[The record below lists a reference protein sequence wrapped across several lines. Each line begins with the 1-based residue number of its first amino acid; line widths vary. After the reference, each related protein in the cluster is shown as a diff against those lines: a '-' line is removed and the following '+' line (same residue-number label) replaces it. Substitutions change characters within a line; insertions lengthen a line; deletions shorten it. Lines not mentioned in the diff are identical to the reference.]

1 MVANKLTKFLISFLF
16 RLPFTIVIDPV
27 EWGTGPKPLSVVWQR
42 GLSVCL
48 CVARPG
54 GPEVGEPDIKALTI
68 HSSQVL
74 FPATALRHDSPT
86 SCDSGLT
93 DHSAALWPRG
103 PTLCKPRMGGT
114 RGPCCVLKLPTI
126 IKTMFV
132 YVLTRRGM
140 GTLGIREVAQVW
152 KFSEG
157 FRRQQTKRGFRFT
170 QAGVIAV

>member
-1 MVANKLTKFLISFLF
+1 MVANKLTKFLISFFF

-126 IKTMFV
+126 IKNNVCLCSHKERHGDVGNQGSRTSV
-132 YVLTRRGM
+132 KVQRRVSAS
-140 GTLGIREVAQVW
+140 TNKTWL
-152 KFSEG
+152 
-157 FRRQQTKRGFRFT
+157 
-170 QAGVIAV
+170 